1 MLSTLAALLSTLAAL
16 LCLGLCLDQRSG
28 TQRQTLLKPTIWA
41 KPSSVTPK
49 GTSVTIWCQGTH
61 EADEFFLYFEGG
73 LSASERWKPP
83 GSMNKVK
90 FPVLTMTLRSAGQY
104 VCLYQSGGLSS
115 EPSDPL
121 DLIMTGMYN
130 DTPRLSVHP
139 GPEVVSG
146 ENVTF
151 RCQIE
156 TGTNMFFL
164 LKEGRSSH
172 PQQRYGD
179 NQAEFPTGPVTPAH
193 RGTYRCFG
201 SYNNYA
207 WSFPSE
213 PVKLLVVGGTGDTAV
228 EPTPSPGDTWDLD
241 PPTTETGFPRDLALW
256 DHTAQNLVRIGLA
269 VLVLVAVGW
278 LLAEAWLSR
287 KRSQEGTYRAA
298 SWEWGRF
305 RARRPFNK

>member
-121 DLIMTGMYN
+121 DLIMTDRDRN
-130 DTPRLSVHP
+130 EHVLSA
-139 GPEVVSG
+139 
-146 ENVTF
+146 
-151 RCQIE
+151 Q
-156 TGTNMFFL
+156 
-164 LKEGRSSH
+164 
-172 PQQRYGD
+172 
-179 NQAEFPTGPVTPAH
+179 
-193 RGTYRCFG
+193 
-201 SYNNYA
+201 
-207 WSFPSE
+207 
-213 PVKLLVVGGTGDTAV
+213 GGTVQPPAAEIRGQPGRVPHGPCD
-228 EPTPSPGDTWDLD
+228 PSPQRDVQVLRLLQQLRMV
-241 PPTTETGFPRDLALW
+241 FP
-256 DHTAQNLVRIGLA
+256 Q
-269 VLVLVAVGW
+269 
-278 LLAEAWLSR
+278 
-287 KRSQEGTYRAA
+287 
-298 SWEWGRF
+298 
-305 RARRPFNK
+305 RARETAGRGRNWGHCCGAHPFPWRYLGLGPSNHRDRIPERPCPLGPHGAEPRADRPGRPRPRGRRVAPGGSLAQQEEVPRGNLQGRKLGMGKVQSTKALQQMTRRPDP

>member
-121 DLIMTGMYN
+121 DLIMTGG
-130 DTPRLSVHP
+130 TVQPPAAEIRGQP
-139 GPEVVSG
+139 GRVP
-146 ENVTF
+146 
-151 RCQIE
+151 
-156 TGTNMFFL
+156 
-164 LKEGRSSH
+164 H
-172 PQQRYGD
+172 
-179 NQAEFPTGPVTPAH
+179 GP
-193 RGTYRCFG
+193 C
-201 SYNNYA
+201 
-207 WSFPSE
+207 
-213 PVKLLVVGGTGDTAV
+213 D
-228 EPTPSPGDTWDLD
+228 PSPQRDVQVLRLLQQLRMV
-241 PPTTETGFPRDLALW
+241 FP
-256 DHTAQNLVRIGLA
+256 Q
-269 VLVLVAVGW
+269 
-278 LLAEAWLSR
+278 
-287 KRSQEGTYRAA
+287 
-298 SWEWGRF
+298 
-305 RARRPFNK
+305 RARETAGRGRNWGHCCGAHPFPWRYLGLGPSNHRDRIPERPCPLGPHGAEPRADRPGRPRPRGRRVAPGGSLAQQEEVPRGNLQGRKLGMGKVQSTKALQQMTRRPDP